1 VPEEPAPHCG
11 GEGVISISRK
21 PTLAPPGRGTKS
33 ISLSTG
39 VRVINQSDTINTF
52 NKSLT
57 LINTNLE
64 LKRFLLQLIFKNKK
78 EIVIET
84 RFTIFAT

>member
-1 VPEEPAPHCG
+1 MPEEPPIYE
-11 GEGVISISRK
+11 GEG
-21 PTLAPPGRGTKS
+21 A
-33 ISLSTG
+33 LSEQIT
-39 VRVINQSDTINTF
+39 SPDTINTF

-64 LKRFLLQLIFKNKK
+64 LKSFLLQLIFKNKK